1 MFFVYVFIQK
11 CVYISTPF
19 IKHVHSTFKNIKSEL
34 TFYPFVPS
42 TVCLNAAEKRLC
54 ALIRRLQNCPFCLS
68 FCFRFKHT
76 TVPLTSTFTS
86 MLHAGG
92 KHTLCGHLHEKKSRL
107 GSDSSLLFTLISHLQ
122 DVSSVTAVGFDSFT
136 PRPKSGLLV
145 ISAGRVG
152 PGRCWRWGEAGGSCI
167 FYIFP
172 MFCCSRSPLGL
183 VKR

>member
-1 MFFVYVFIQK
+1 MDNIFFLPTSCNKWNNEFVNASEAWNCVGLDISTLHPTYSAFTLFLHLCRFHIKNKHKMKWSDVIRCFFVYVFIQK

-42 TVCLNAAEKRLC
+42 TVCLNAAEKWLC

-92 KHTLCGHLHEKKSRL
+92 KHTLCGHLHEKK
-107 GSDSSLLFTLISHLQ
+107 
-122 DVSSVTAVGFDSFT
+122 
-136 PRPKSGLLV
+136 K
-145 ISAGRVG
+145 
-152 PGRCWRWGEAGGSCI
+152 EAA
-167 FYIFP
+167 
-172 MFCCSRSPLGL
+172 
-183 VKR
+183 